1 MNSVKQKWGKK
12 SKMDI
17 IIAVKAGVVN
27 IVTVIKRK
35 FNTES
40 NHRMVASESSLSLK
54 LRVRNP
60 PHRIEESIHGIFG

>member
-1 MNSVKQKWGKK
+1 M
-12 SKMDI
+12 
-17 IIAVKAGVVN
+17 IIADKASVVN

-40 NHRMVASESSLSLK
+40 NHRMVGSKSSLSLK

-60 PHRIEESIHGIFG
+60 PHRIEESITEFSVETKNRFQSLRNNPK